1 MYTMLLLHI
10 ACVSTD
16 SNPNWI
22 TDPVDTPESR
32 PLTATV
38 IQSSLEWFFAELSS
52 MRVSE
57 LLMVEAELRS
67 MDAGCP
73 EVFDG
78 VSDSIAWNNVCSNQ
92 YGIDFDG
99 RSQSLYGT
107 ERDWEGRFYT
117 EVASYISAYTIESE
131 SEGWS
136 LMVNGYGD
144 IRHDELE
151 NWMEIV
157 GTYDAGELDLS
168 WPTTVQS
175 VAVYFERM
183 GNALIVEGGISQSQM
198 YSEPIVAVRATDCT
212 TTAVSLDCTVIA
224 QSAQG
229 EQRSISL
236 TGDLV
241 DCVQLDDGELCW
253 DVRNLWGMT
262 W

>member
-1 MYTMLLLHI
+1 MYTMFLFHI

-16 SNPNWI
+16 SNANWT
-22 TDPVDTPESR
+22 TDPIGTLERS
-32 PLTATV
+32 PLTTTM
-38 IQSSLEWFFAELSS
+38 IQASLEWFFAEMSA
-52 MRVSE
+52 MGVSE

-99 RSQSLYGT
+99 RSQSMYGT
-107 ERDWEGRFYT
+107 ERDWEGAFYT

-136 LMVNGYGD
+136 LTVNGYGD
-144 IRHDELE
+144 IRHDDFE

-157 GTYDAGELDLS
+157 GTYDADGLDVS
-168 WPTTVQS
+168 WPSTAQS
-175 VAVYFERM
+175 VAVHFERM
-183 GNALIVEGGISQSQM
+183 DNGLIVEGGISQSQM
-198 YSEPIVAVRATDCT
+198 YTEPIVSIRATDCT
-212 TTAVSLDCTVIA
+212 ITEVSLDCTVIA

-229 EQRSISL
+229 EQRSVSL
-236 TGDLV
+236 SGDLAA
-241 DCVQLDDGELCW
+241 CVQLDDGELCW
-253 DVRNLWGMT
+253 DVRDLWGMT